1 MSGGL
6 SKYIATFDYV
16 EETVLVLSAANGS
29 FSITLFATTIGA
41 LVGVIN
47 VSLGLMFSISTGI
60 AKKTFESNEKKQK
73 KKKHNKIVMLAR
85 SKVNNIENIIS
96 KALQFWPNI
105 RQL

>member
-60 AKKTFESNEKKQK
+60 AKKNF
-73 KKKHNKIVMLAR
+73 
-85 SKVNNIENIIS
+85 
-96 KALQFWPNI
+96 
-105 RQL
+105 